1 MEIRLGLFFI
11 IISFFFHNTTFSL
24 YINIYIFQY
33 KLLFGMEDTEFYN
46 DDVFQTMTITPRA
59 FPQMDLL
66 DVRVKKQ
73 KKKKKKKKKRVY
85 FYYAKKSAHMYTY
98 IG

>member
-1 MEIRLGLFFI
+1 MWVYMANGNATRAIFQLLFLSLFN
-11 IISFFFHNTTFSL
+11 NTTFSFFPYKL
-24 YINIYIFQY
+24 
-33 KLLFGMEDTEFYN
+33 KLLFGMEDTAFYN

-73 KKKKKKKKKRVY
+73 E
-85 FYYAKKSAHMYTY
+85 
-98 IG
+98 

>member
-1 MEIRLGLFFI
+1 MPFNPVLFFVETNFKCGCIWPMEMRLGLFLNYYFFLFSI
-11 IISFFFHNTTFSL
+11 IPLFLFFFPYKL
-24 YINIYIFQY
+24 
-33 KLLFGMEDTEFYN
+33 KLLFGMEDTAFYN

-73 KKKKKKKKKRVY
+73 E
-85 FYYAKKSAHMYTY
+85 
-98 IG
+98 